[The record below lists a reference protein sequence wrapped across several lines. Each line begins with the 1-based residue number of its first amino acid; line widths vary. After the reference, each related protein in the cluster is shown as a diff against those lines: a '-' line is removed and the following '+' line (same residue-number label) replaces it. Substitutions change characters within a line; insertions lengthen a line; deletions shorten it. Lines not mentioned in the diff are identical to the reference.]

1 MAEACLFSSVRG
13 HRDPHV
19 TARALTFRRTPCST
33 LWCPGEFC
41 NETLKRNKVE
51 QHMMQCRGCWM
62 LSCMD
67 CNMRFEGKAYLDHT
81 TCVTEAQRYQGALY
95 VHKENKGEVKQE
107 AWSSSVQTKV
117 AKASATL
124 RPYAEKLIAYDNVP
138 RKKAKFIN
146 FAKNSLN
153 LKHDPKGI
161 CEQLWDLI
169 GEAPATVAAPS
180 AESMAAAEAAKAAK
194 VAEAAEAAEAAK
206 AAKERLEAKE
216 AAAKAAAYRSA
227 KPADAEAKAAKSVR
241 KAAKAAAKAESQAS
255 SSKDSGAKPES
266 SAPVAAAGAST
277 DPAKKRKRDE
287 DEEDKAVSA
296 RPVDGLWV
304 ECAAAVPLRLPGK
317 RQKGEP
323 QPPIDTATK
332 PIKWKAIITKELE
345 SVGGTMSLKELRRA
359 AVAEVQAHPSHQGRK
374 AKQLKEEFDEVFPT
388 FHKYAVVDGQ
398 VALATKAEA
407 MAGVT

>member
-1 MAEACLFSSVRG
+1 
-13 HRDPHV
+13 
-19 TARALTFRRTPCST
+19 
-33 LWCPGEFC
+33 
-41 NETLKRNKVE
+41 
-51 QHMMQCRGCWM
+51 MMQCRGCWM

-67 CNMRFEGKAYLDHT
+67 CNMRFEGKSYLDHT

-107 AWSSSVQTKV
+107 AWSSTVQTKV

-169 GEAPATVAAPS
+169 GEVPASAAAPS
-180 AESMAAAEAAKAAK
+180 AESVAAAEAAKAAK
-194 VAEAAEAAEAAK
+194 AAEAAEAAEAAK

-216 AAAKAAAYRSA
+216 AAAAAAAKGAANRSA
-227 KPADAEAKAAKSVR
+227 KPADAEAKEAKWAR

-255 SSKDSGAKPES
+255 SAKDSGAKPES
-266 SAPVAAAGAST
+266 RAKVATAGAST

-287 DEEDKAVSA
+287 DEDDKAA
-296 RPVDGLWV
+296 LAVDGSWV
-304 ECAAAVPLRLPGK
+304 ESAAAVPLRLPGK

-332 PIKWKAIITKELE
+332 PIKWKTIITKELE
-345 SVGGTMSLKELRRA
+345 SVGGKMSLKELRRA

-398 VALATKAEA
+398 VALVAK
-407 MAGVT
+407 